1 MPVCPS
7 TSLYACRARLQ
18 VIVFEISAEESRDA
32 GSKEGL
38 FLDEAMGHNC
48 EATEVSEAQMR
59 GFRR

>member
-1 MPVCPS
+1 
-7 TSLYACRARLQ
+7 
-18 VIVFEISAEESRDA
+18 VFEISAEESRDA